1 MKKHVLLSLFLSM
14 GFLLT
19 ACPGQVSDTN
29 KAAEPLETESVSAS
43 PIEQEGTP
51 NAPSE
56 ETQMWES
63 ETVQEEGEYPVQTQ
77 WPVGTHITPPE
88 TAPELKNPQQEQ
100 EKTAE
105 GEENTEQLELP
116 AELETTLPESGPQEE
131 TLVLSIN
138 GTVLDVQW
146 EENETVAELLAYV
159 HDENIMVNTTIY
171 GGFEQVGSLP
181 QSFSRNDTQMT
192 TGPGDIALY
201 SGNQLVLFF
210 GSNSWSY
217 TKLGHI
223 NGMSVEE
230 LSELLGADSA
240 IVEIKPK

>member
-1 MKKHVLLSLFLSM
+1 MKKRVLLSLFLSM

-19 ACPGQVSDTN
+19 ACSGPVSDANT
-29 KAAEPLETESVSAS
+29 AAE
-43 PIEQEGTP
+43 
-51 NAPSE
+51 
-56 ETQMWES
+56 
-63 ETVQEEGEYPVQTQ
+63 
-77 WPVGTHITPPE
+77 PPE
-88 TAPELKNPQQEQ
+88 TAPES

-105 GEENTEQLELP
+105 GEETTEQP
-116 AELETTLPESGPQEE
+116 E

-159 HDENIMVNTTIY
+159 QNESIMVNTTLY
-171 GGFEQVGSLP
+171 GGFEQVGGLP
-181 QSFSRNDTQMT
+181 QRFSRNDAQMT
-192 TGPGDIALY
+192 TGPGDIVLY

-217 TKLGHI
+217 TELGQI
-223 NGMSVEE
+223 KGMSAEE

-240 IVEIKPK
+240 IVEIRA

>member
-1 MKKHVLLSLFLSM
+1 
-14 GFLLT
+14 
-19 ACPGQVSDTN
+19 
-29 KAAEPLETESVSAS
+29 
-43 PIEQEGTP
+43 
-51 NAPSE
+51 
-56 ETQMWES
+56 MWGS
-63 ETVQEEGEYPVQTQ
+63 ETVQEEEEYPVQTER
-77 WPVGTHITPPE
+77 PAETHFTPLE
-88 TAPELKNPQQEQ
+88 TAQEPENPRPEPEQ
-100 EKTAE
+100 PVA
-105 GEENTEQLELP
+105 GEESPEQPELP
-116 AELETTLPESGPQEE
+116 AESE

-146 EENETVAELLAYV
+146 EENETVSELLAYV
-159 HDENIMVNTTIY
+159 QNENIVVNTTIY

-223 NGMSVEE
+223 NGMFAEE
-230 LSELLGADSA
+230 LSELLGVDSA
-240 IVEIKPK
+240 IVEIKPR

>member
-1 MKKHVLLSLFLSM
+1 MKKCVSLGLFLSM

-19 ACPGQVSDTN
+19 ACSGKVSDANT
-29 KAAEPLETESVSAS
+29 AAEPPETERVSES
-43 PIEQEGTP
+43 PMEREEGSET
-51 NAPSE
+51 PSE
-56 ETQMWES
+56 ATQIWES
-63 ETVQEEGEYPVQTQ
+63 ETVQEEGEYPVQTER
-77 WPVGTHITPPE
+77 PAETHITPPE
-88 TAPELKNPQQEQ
+88 TAQEPENPRQEP
-100 EKTAE
+100 
-105 GEENTEQLELP
+105 EQPELP
-116 AELETTLPESGPQEE
+116 AEPE

-159 HDENIMVNTTIY
+159 QNENITVNTTRY

-181 QSFSRNDTQMT
+181 RSFSRNDTQMT
-192 TGPGDIALY
+192 TGPGDIVLY

-223 NGMSVEE
+223 NGIFAEE

-240 IVEIKPK
+240 VVEIKAR

>member
-1 MKKHVLLSLFLSM
+1 MKKRVLLGLFLSM

-19 ACPGQVSDTN
+19 ACSGPVSDAN
-29 KAAEPLETESVSAS
+29 KAAEL
-43 PIEQEGTP
+43 
-51 NAPSE
+51 
-56 ETQMWES
+56 
-63 ETVQEEGEYPVQTQ
+63 
-77 WPVGTHITPPE
+77 PE
-88 TAPELKNPQQEQ
+88 TAPELESPQQEP
-100 EKTAE
+100 
-105 GEENTEQLELP
+105 EQPELP
-116 AELETTLPESGPQEE
+116 AEPEN
-131 TLVLSIN
+131 LALSIN

-159 HDENIMVNTTIY
+159 QNENITVNTTIY

-181 QSFSRNDTQMT
+181 QRFSRNDAQMT
-192 TGPGDIALY
+192 TGPGDIVLY

-223 NGMSVEE
+223 NGMSAEE

-240 IVEIKPK
+240 VVEIKAR

>member
-1 MKKHVLLSLFLSM
+1 MKKCVLLSLFLSM
-14 GFLLT
+14 GVLLT
-19 ACPGQVSDTN
+19 ACSGQVSDANT
-29 KAAEPLETESVSAS
+29 AAE
-43 PIEQEGTP
+43 
-51 NAPSE
+51 
-56 ETQMWES
+56 
-63 ETVQEEGEYPVQTQ
+63 
-77 WPVGTHITPPE
+77 PPE
-88 TAPELKNPQQEQ
+88 TAPES

-105 GEENTEQLELP
+105 GEETPEQPELP
-116 AELETTLPESGPQEE
+116 AEPE

-146 EENETVAELLAYV
+146 EENETVAELIAYV
-159 HDENIMVNTTIY
+159 QNENIMVNTTRY

-181 QSFSRNDTQMT
+181 QRFSRNDAQMI
-192 TGPGDIALY
+192 TGPGDIVLY

-223 NGMSVEE
+223 KGMSAEE

-240 IVEIKPK
+240 IVELKAG

>member
-1 MKKHVLLSLFLSM
+1 MKKCVLLGLFLSM

-19 ACPGQVSDTN
+19 ACSGKVSDANT
-29 KAAEPLETESVSAS
+29 AAEPPETERVSES
-43 PIEQEGTP
+43 PMEREKGSET
-51 NAPSE
+51 PSE
-56 ETQMWES
+56 ATQIWGS
-63 ETVQEEGEYPVQTQ
+63 ETVQEEEEYPVQTER
-77 WPVGTHITPPE
+77 PAETHFTPPE
-88 TAPELKNPQQEQ
+88 TAQEPENPRPEPEQ
-100 EKTAE
+100 PAA
-105 GEENTEQLELP
+105 GEESPEQPELP
-116 AELETTLPESGPQEE
+116 AEPEA
-131 TLVLSIN
+131 LVLSIN

-146 EENETVAELLAYV
+146 EENETVSELLAYV
-159 HDENIMVNTTIY
+159 QNENIVVNTTIY

-223 NGMSVEE
+223 KGMSAEE

-240 IVEIKPK
+240 IVEIKPR

>member
-1 MKKHVLLSLFLSM
+1 MKQCVLLSLFLSM
-14 GFLLT
+14 GVLLT
-19 ACPGQVSDTN
+19 ACSGPISGANT
-29 KAAEPLETESVSAS
+29 AAE
-43 PIEQEGTP
+43 
-51 NAPSE
+51 
-56 ETQMWES
+56 
-63 ETVQEEGEYPVQTQ
+63 
-77 WPVGTHITPPE
+77 PPE
-88 TAPELKNPQQEQ
+88 TAPES

-105 GEENTEQLELP
+105 GEETTEQP
-116 AELETTLPESGPQEE
+116 E

-159 HDENIMVNTTIY
+159 QNESIMVNTALY
-171 GGFEQVGSLP
+171 GGFEQVGRLP
-181 QSFSRNDTQMT
+181 QRFSRNDAQMI
-192 TGPGDIALY
+192 TGPGDIVLY

-223 NGMSVEE
+223 KGMSAEE

-240 IVEIKPK
+240 IVELKAG

>member
-1 MKKHVLLSLFLSM
+1 MKKRALLSLFLSM

-19 ACPGQVSDTN
+19 ACTGPVSDAN
-29 KAAEPLETESVSAS
+29 KAVEPPETESVSESPMEREEAIPQEEAS
-43 PIEQEGTP
+43 

-56 ETQMWES
+56 ETQPWES
-63 ETVQEEGEYPVQTQ
+63 EIVQEEGEYPVQTEQ
-77 WPVGTHITPPE
+77 PAETHITPPE
-88 TAPELKNPQQEQ
+88 TEPELESPQQEP
-100 EKTAE
+100 
-105 GEENTEQLELP
+105 EQPELP
-116 AELETTLPESGPQEE
+116 AEPE

-159 HDENIMVNTTIY
+159 QNENIMVNTAIY

-181 QSFSRNDTQMT
+181 QRFSRNDSQMT
-192 TGPGDIALY
+192 TGPGDIVLY

-223 NGMSVEE
+223 KGMSAEE
-230 LSELLGADSA
+230 LSELLGADSTV
-240 IVEIKPK
+240 VEIKAR

>member
-1 MKKHVLLSLFLSM
+1 MKKRVLLSLFLSM

-19 ACPGQVSDTN
+19 ACSGQVSDAN
-29 KAAEPLETESVSAS
+29 KAAEPPETESVSES
-43 PIEQEGTP
+43 PMEQEDAVPKEETSTT
-51 NAPSE
+51 PSE
-56 ETQMWES
+56 ATQMWES
-63 ETVQEEGEYPVQTQ
+63 ETVQEEGEYPVQTEQ
-77 WPVGTHITPPE
+77 PAETQITPPE
-88 TAPELKNPQQEQ
+88 TAPKLENPQQEPEQ
-100 EKTAE
+100 PAAE
-105 GEENTEQLELP
+105 EEPPEQPKPP
-116 AELETTLPESGPQEE
+116 AEPE

-146 EENETVAELLAYV
+146 EENETVAELLTYV
-159 HDENIMVNTTIY
+159 QNENITVNTTIY

-181 QSFSRNDTQMT
+181 RRFSRNDAQMT
-192 TGPGDIALY
+192 TGPGDIVLY

-223 NGMSVEE
+223 NGMSAEK

-240 IVEIKPK
+240 VVETKPK

>member
-1 MKKHVLLSLFLSM
+1 MKKRVLLSLFLSM

-19 ACPGQVSDTN
+19 ACSGPVSGANT
-29 KAAEPLETESVSAS
+29 AAE
-43 PIEQEGTP
+43 
-51 NAPSE
+51 
-56 ETQMWES
+56 
-63 ETVQEEGEYPVQTQ
+63 
-77 WPVGTHITPPE
+77 PPE
-88 TAPELKNPQQEQ
+88 TAPES

-105 GEENTEQLELP
+105 GEETTEQP
-116 AELETTLPESGPQEE
+116 E

-159 HDENIMVNTTIY
+159 QNENITVNTSIY

-181 QSFSRNDTQMT
+181 WSFSRNDAQMT

-201 SGNQLVLFF
+201 SSNQLVLFF
-210 GSNSWSY
+210 GSNAWSY
-217 TKLGHI
+217 TKLGQI
-223 NGMSVEE
+223 KGMSAEE

-240 IVEIKPK
+240 IVEIRA

>member
-1 MKKHVLLSLFLSM
+1 MKKRVLLSLFLSM

-19 ACPGQVSDTN
+19 ACSGPVSDANTV
-29 KAAEPLETESVSAS
+29 AE
-43 PIEQEGTP
+43 
-51 NAPSE
+51 
-56 ETQMWES
+56 
-63 ETVQEEGEYPVQTQ
+63 
-77 WPVGTHITPPE
+77 PPE
-88 TAPELKNPQQEQ
+88 TAPES

-105 GEENTEQLELP
+105 GEETTEQP
-116 AELETTLPESGPQEE
+116 E

-146 EENETVAELLAYV
+146 EENETVAELFAYV
-159 HDENIMVNTTIY
+159 QNENITVNTTIY

-181 QSFSRNDTQMT
+181 QRFSRNDVQMT
-192 TGPGDIALY
+192 TGPGDIVLY

-223 NGMSVEE
+223 KGMSAEE

-240 IVEIKPK
+240 IVELKAG

>member
-1 MKKHVLLSLFLSM
+1 MKKCVLLGLFLSM

-19 ACPGQVSDTN
+19 ACSGKVSDANT
-29 KAAEPLETESVSAS
+29 AAEPPETERVSES
-43 PIEQEGTP
+43 PMEREEGSET
-51 NAPSE
+51 PSE
-56 ETQMWES
+56 ATQIWES
-63 ETVQEEGEYPVQTQ
+63 ETVQEEGEYPLQTER
-77 WPVGTHITPPE
+77 PAETHITPPE
-88 TAPELKNPQQEQ
+88 TAQEPENPRQEPEQ
-100 EKTAE
+100 PAE
-105 GEENTEQLELP
+105 GEEPPEQPELP
-116 AELETTLPESGPQEE
+116 AEPE

-159 HDENIMVNTTIY
+159 QNENITVNTTRY

-181 QSFSRNDTQMT
+181 RSFSRNDTQMT
-192 TGPGDIALY
+192 TGPGDIVLY

-223 NGMSVEE
+223 NGMFAEE

-240 IVEIKPK
+240 VVEIKAR

>member
-1 MKKHVLLSLFLSM
+1 MKKRVLLGLFLSM

-19 ACPGQVSDTN
+19 ACSGPVSDAN
-29 KAAEPLETESVSAS
+29 KAAE
-43 PIEQEGTP
+43 
-51 NAPSE
+51 
-56 ETQMWES
+56 
-63 ETVQEEGEYPVQTQ
+63 
-77 WPVGTHITPPE
+77 PPE
-88 TAPELKNPQQEQ
+88 TAPELESPQQAPEQ
-100 EKTAE
+100 P
-105 GEENTEQLELP
+105 ELP
-116 AELETTLPESGPQEE
+116 AEPEN
-131 TLVLSIN
+131 LALSIN

-159 HDENIMVNTTIY
+159 QNENITVNTTIY

-181 QSFSRNDTQMT
+181 QRFSRNDAQMT
-192 TGPGDIALY
+192 TGPGDIVLY

-223 NGMSVEE
+223 NGMSAEE

-240 IVEIKPK
+240 VVEIKAR

>member
-1 MKKHVLLSLFLSM
+1 MKKRVLLSLFLSM

-19 ACPGQVSDTN
+19 ACAGPVFGSNTV
-29 KAAEPLETESVSAS
+29 AEPPETESVSES
-43 PIEQEGTP
+43 PMEQEEAVPQEEGTTM
-51 NAPSE
+51 PSE
-56 ETQMWES
+56 ETQMWGS
-63 ETVQEEGEYPVQTQ
+63 ETVQEEEEYPVQTER
-77 WPVGTHITPPE
+77 PAETHFTPPE
-88 TAPELKNPQQEQ
+88 TAQEPENPQPEPVQP
-100 EKTAE
+100 AA
-105 GEENTEQLELP
+105 GEESPEQPELP
-116 AELETTLPESGPQEE
+116 AEPE

-159 HDENIMVNTTIY
+159 QNENIMVNTTLY

-181 QSFSRNDTQMT
+181 QSFSRNDAQMT

-217 TKLGHI
+217 TRLGHI
-223 NGMSVEE
+223 NGMFAEE

-240 IVEIKPK
+240 IVEIKPR